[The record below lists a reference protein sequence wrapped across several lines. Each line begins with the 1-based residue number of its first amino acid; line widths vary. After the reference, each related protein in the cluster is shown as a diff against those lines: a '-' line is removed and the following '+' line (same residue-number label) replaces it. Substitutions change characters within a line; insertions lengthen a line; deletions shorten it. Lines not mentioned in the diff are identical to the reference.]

1 MQIGTILVVLSL
13 SMVLATYILRP
24 FLSKDRDLE
33 SVIDARVAELR
44 DADGDS
50 PQVHFCTQCGHQ
62 LADGD
67 RFCAQCGHPVAG
79 EK

>member
-1 MQIGTILVVLSL
+1 MQTGTILVVLSL
-13 SMVLATYILRP
+13 SMFLATYILRP
-24 FLSKDRDLE
+24 FLSQDRDLE

-44 DADGDS
+44 EAGAVS

-62 LADGD
+62 LSPDD
-67 RFCAQCGHPVAG
+67 RFCAQCGHPVTG